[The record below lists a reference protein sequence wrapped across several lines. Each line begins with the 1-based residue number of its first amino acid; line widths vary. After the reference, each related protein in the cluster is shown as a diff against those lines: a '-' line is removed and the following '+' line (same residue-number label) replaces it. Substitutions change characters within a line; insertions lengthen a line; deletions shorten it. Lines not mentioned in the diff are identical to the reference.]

1 MVQREWVEKDFYKEL
16 GVASDASDSEIKSVA
31 RKLMAENHP
40 DRNPNNPVAEERYK
54 AVGEAKDVLLDKA
67 KRKEYD
73 ETRRLFANGGRRFNG
88 GGGGGNFGGFGGD
101 GAEFNLGDLFDAAPQ
116 TGGANIGDLFGGLF
130 GRGAQQPRPSR
141 PRRGNDLET
150 ETELSFLEATKGVA
164 MPLRLTSPAPC
175 TNCHGSGARPGTSP
189 KVCPNCNGAGVINRN
204 QGAFGFSEPCTE
216 CRGTG
221 SIIEEPCDECGGKGA
236 TTRTRTINVRIPP
249 GVEDGQ
255 RIRLAGQGEAG
266 LRGAPSGDLFVT
278 VHVRPDKVFGRTGD
292 DLTVTVPVSFHE
304 LALGTTLS
312 VPTLEGKVGVRVP
325 KGTSDGRILRVR
337 GRGVPK
343 RAGGHGDLLVTVK
356 VAVPPTSKAKPP
368 RRSRPTPRPSGQAG
382 STRGPDG
389 PVRDEQEGRRSHLPD
404 LGRRGARGHARPDAA
419 DLRPAWPGQS
429 AA

>member
-1 MVQREWVEKDFYKEL
+1 MAQREWVEKDFYKEL
-16 GVASDASDSEIKSVA
+16 GVSSDASTDDVKKA
-31 RKLMAENHP
+31 YRKLASQLHP
-40 DRNPNNPVAEERYK
+40 DRNPNNADAEKRFK
-54 AVGEAKDVLLDKA
+54 AVSEANSVLSDPA

-73 ETRRLFANGGRRFNG
+73 ETRRLFANGGGRRFTPG
-88 GGGGGNFGGFGGD
+88 DGNFGGFGGGFGSD
-101 GAEFNLGDLFDAAPQ
+101 GSEVNLGDLFGAAGQ

-189 KVCPNCNGAGVINRN
+189 KVCPNCNGAGVISRN

-216 CRGTG
+216 CRGSG
-221 SIIEEPCDECGGKGA
+221 SIIEEPCEECKGTGV

-266 LRGAPSGDLFVT
+266 LRGAPSGDLYVT
-278 VHVRPDKVFGRTGD
+278 VHVRADKVFGRDGD

-343 RAGGHGDLLVTVK
+343 RLGGHGDLLVTVK
-356 VAVPPTSKAKPP
+356 VAVPPNLEGETAEALEAYAKAERASGFDP
-368 RRSRPTPRPSGQAG
+368 RANWAG
-382 STRGPDG
+382 S
-389 PVRDEQEGRRSHLPD
+389 
-404 LGRRGARGHARPDAA
+404 
-419 DLRPAWPGQS
+419 
-429 AA
+429 

>member
-1 MVQREWVEKDFYKEL
+1 MAQREWVEKDFYKEL
-16 GVASDASDSEIKSVA
+16 GVSSDASADDIKRA
-31 RKLMAENHP
+31 YRKLARDLHP
-40 DRNPNNPVAEERYK
+40 DTNSDPSAAERFK
-54 AVGEAKDVLLDKA
+54 AVSEAHSVLSDPA

-73 ETRRLFANGGRRFNG
+73 ETRRLFAGGGFGRRFN
-88 GGGGGNFGGFGGD
+88 GGNFGGFGGN
-101 GAEFNLGDLFDAAPQ
+101 GAEFNLNDLFDAAGQ

-130 GRGAQQPRPSR
+130 GRGAQPRPSR

-150 ETELSFLEATKGVA
+150 ETELSFMEATRGVA

-189 KVCPNCNGAGVINRN
+189 KVCPNCNGSGVVSRN

-216 CRGTG
+216 CRGSG
-221 SIIEEPCDECGGKGA
+221 SIIEHPCQECKGTGV

-266 LRGAPSGDLFVT
+266 LRGAPSGDLYVT
-278 VHVRPDKVFGRTGD
+278 VHVKADKVFGRDGD

-343 RAGGHGDLLVTVK
+343 RSGGHGDLLVTVK
-356 VAVPPTSKAKPP
+356 VAVPPKLEGEAQEALEAYAKAERASGFDP
-368 RRSRPTPRPSGQAG
+368 RAG
-382 STRGPDG
+382 WAG
-389 PVRDEQEGRRSHLPD
+389 V
-404 LGRRGARGHARPDAA
+404 
-419 DLRPAWPGQS
+419 
-429 AA
+429 

>member
-1 MVQREWVEKDFYKEL
+1 
-16 GVASDASDSEIKSVA
+16 
-31 RKLMAENHP
+31 
-40 DRNPNNPVAEERYK
+40 
-54 AVGEAKDVLLDKA
+54 VLTDDA

-73 ETRRLFANGGRRFNG
+73 ETRRLFANGGFGRRG
-88 GGGGGNFGGFGGD
+88 PTAGGNFGGFSGE
-101 GAEFNLGDLFDAAPQ
+101 GAEFNLGDLFDQAGQ
-116 TGGANIGDLFGGLF
+116 SGGANIGDLFGGLF

-189 KVCPNCNGAGVINRN
+189 KVCPSCNGAGVINRN

-216 CRGTG
+216 CRGSG
-221 SIIEEPCDECGGKGA
+221 SIIEHPCDECHGTGV

-266 LRGAPSGDLFVT
+266 LRGAPSGDLYVT
-278 VHVRPDKVFGRTGD
+278 VHVRADKVFGRDGD

-304 LALGTTLS
+304 LALGATLS

-343 RAGGHGDLLVTVK
+343 RSGGHGDLLVTVK
-356 VAVPPTSKAKPP
+356 VAVPPNLEGEVAEALEAYAKAERASGFDP
-368 RRSRPTPRPSGQAG
+368 RAG
-382 STRGPDG
+382 WAGN
-389 PVRDEQEGRRSHLPD
+389 L
-404 LGRRGARGHARPDAA
+404 
-419 DLRPAWPGQS
+419 
-429 AA
+429 

>member
-1 MVQREWVEKDFYKEL
+1 MAQREWVEKDFYKEL
-16 GVASDASDSEIKSVA
+16 GVSSDASADEIKRA
-31 RKLMAENHP
+31 YRKLARDLHP
-40 DRNPNNPVAEERYK
+40 DTNSDPHAAERFK
-54 AVGEAKDVLLDKA
+54 AVSEAHSVLSDAA

-73 ETRRLFANGGRRFNG
+73 ETRRLFAGGGFGRRFN
-88 GGGGGNFGGFGGD
+88 GGNFGGFGGD
-101 GAEFNLGDLFDAAPQ
+101 GAEFNLNDLFDAAGQ

-130 GRGAQQPRPSR
+130 GRGAQPRPSR

-150 ETELSFLEATKGVA
+150 ETALSFMEATRGVA

-189 KVCPNCNGAGVINRN
+189 KVCPNCNGSGVISRN

-216 CRGTG
+216 CRGSG
-221 SIIEEPCDECGGKGA
+221 SIIEHPCQECKG
-236 TTRTRTINVRIPP
+236 TGVITRTRTINVRIPP

-266 LRGAPSGDLFVT
+266 LRGAPSGDLYVT
-278 VHVRPDKVFGRTGD
+278 VHVKPDKVFGRDGD

-343 RAGGHGDLLVTVK
+343 RSGGHGDLLVTVK
-356 VAVPPTSKAKPP
+356 VAVPPKLEGEAQEALEAYAKVERASGFDP
-368 RRSRPTPRPSGQAG
+368 RAG
-382 STRGPDG
+382 WA
-389 PVRDEQEGRRSHLPD
+389 
-404 LGRRGARGHARPDAA
+404 GA
-419 DLRPAWPGQS
+419 
-429 AA
+429 

>member
-1 MVQREWVEKDFYKEL
+1 MAQREWVEKDFYKEL
-16 GVASDASDSEIKSVA
+16 GVSSDASADEIKRA
-31 RKLMAENHP
+31 YRKLARDLHP
-40 DRNPNNPVAEERYK
+40 DTNSEPSAAERFK
-54 AVGEAKDVLLDKA
+54 AVSEAHSVLSDQA

-73 ETRRLFANGGRRFNG
+73 ETRRLFAGGGVGRGRFNSD
-88 GGGGGNFGGFGGD
+88 NFGGFSSD
-101 GAEFNLGDLFDAAPQ
+101 GAEFNLNDLFDAAGQ

-130 GRGAQQPRPSR
+130 GRGAQPRASR

-150 ETELSFLEATKGVA
+150 ETELSFMEATKGVA

-189 KVCPNCNGAGVINRN
+189 KVCPNCNGSGVVSRN

-216 CRGTG
+216 CRGSG
-221 SIIEEPCDECGGKGA
+221 SIIEHPCQECDGTGV

-266 LRGAPSGDLFVT
+266 LRGAPSGDLYVT
-278 VHVRPDKVFGRTGD
+278 VHVKPDKVFGRDGD

-304 LALGTTLS
+304 LALGATLS

-343 RAGGHGDLLVTVK
+343 RSGGHGDLLVTVK
-356 VAVPPTSKAKPP
+356 VAVPPNLEGEAQEALEAYAKAERASGFDP
-368 RRSRPTPRPSGQAG
+368 RAG
-382 STRGPDG
+382 WA
-389 PVRDEQEGRRSHLPD
+389 
-404 LGRRGARGHARPDAA
+404 GA
-419 DLRPAWPGQS
+419 
-429 AA
+429 

>member
-1 MVQREWVEKDFYKEL
+1 MAQREWVEKDFYKEL
-16 GVASDASDSEIKSVA
+16 GVSSDASAKDIKTA
-31 RKLMAENHP
+31 YRKLASELHP
-40 DRNPNNPVAEERYK
+40 DKNPAGADRFK
-54 AVGEAKDVLLDKA
+54 AVSEAYSVLSDEAKK
-67 KRKEYD
+67 KEYD
-73 ETRRLFANGGRRFNG
+73 ETRRLFAGGGGFGRRFNNG
-88 GGGGGNFGGFGGD
+88 GGGGFAGGGFGGD
-101 GAEFNLGDLFDAAPQ
+101 GAEFNLGDLFDAAGQ

-130 GRGAQQPRPSR
+130 GRGAQQARPSR

-150 ETELSFLEATKGVA
+150 ETELDFLEATKGVA

-216 CRGTG
+216 CRGSG
-221 SIIEEPCDECGGKGA
+221 SIIEHPCDECKGTGV

-266 LRGAPSGDLFVT
+266 LRGAPSGDLYVT
-278 VHVRPDKVFGRTGD
+278 VHVRPDKVFGRDGD
-292 DLTVTVPVSFHE
+292 DLTVTVPVSFTE

-325 KGTSDGRILRVR
+325 KGTADGRILRVR

-343 RAGGHGDLLVTVK
+343 RSGGNGDLLVTVK
-356 VAVPPTSKAKPP
+356 VAVPPGLEGDALDALEAYAAAERASGFNP
-368 RRSRPTPRPSGQAG
+368 RSGWAG
-382 STRGPDG
+382 DRM
-389 PVRDEQEGRRSHLPD
+389 
-404 LGRRGARGHARPDAA
+404 
-419 DLRPAWPGQS
+419 
-429 AA
+429 